1 MGGWW
6 FELWTQYPGPVVP
19 LAMFQIFAVAILKMH
34 KYGKS
39 LIVIF
44 ISAFLRTNSGPD
56 IMVSEVSVSCA
67 TVRTSTVVLDK
78 PSSERAE
85 DSAMREVVCA
95 ANQPRHLFTE
105 FVRKVRYP
113 PSPVYGFFHPKELN
127 WLGDAPF
134 TDGFRKK
141 ISGTLPKLTFQSP
154 RLSHSQLP
162 SKLIK
167 Q

>member
-1 MGGWW
+1 
-6 FELWTQYPGPVVP
+6 
-19 LAMFQIFAVAILKMH
+19 MFQIFAVAILKMH

-67 TVRTSTVVLDK
+67 TVRTSTAVLDK

-105 FVRKVRYP
+105 FGRKVQ
-113 PSPVYGFFHPKELN
+113 
-127 WLGDAPF
+127 
-134 TDGFRKK
+134 
-141 ISGTLPKLTFQSP
+141 LTTSSRRENGEAYREDVFGGKWM
-154 RLSHSQLP
+154 LSKGKMIQIACSV
-162 SKLIK
+162 
-167 Q
+167 